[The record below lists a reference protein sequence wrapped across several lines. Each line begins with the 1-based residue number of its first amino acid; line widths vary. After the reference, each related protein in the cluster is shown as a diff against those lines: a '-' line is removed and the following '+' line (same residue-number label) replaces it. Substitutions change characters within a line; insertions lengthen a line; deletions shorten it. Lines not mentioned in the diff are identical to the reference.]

1 MRKIYK
7 TQKIRRLT
15 RRMAKQWATPR
26 KKKTININ
34 EMKRGNQFISIIQIK
49 EILMNWLIDKMRRA
63 FFAMIVLK
71 VATKILK
78 IFSKIS
84 KRGYRWTMTIITMMI
99 IMKIKLRKAISVKIF
114 PNFNKRFKER
124 REKPYCLQKIQKVVA
139 SNLQKNSAMP
149 NTGIPLRG
157 INNSIRGRKCHLI

>member
-1 MRKIYK
+1 
-7 TQKIRRLT
+7 
-15 RRMAKQWATPR
+15 
-26 KKKTININ
+26 
-34 EMKRGNQFISIIQIK
+34 
-49 EILMNWLIDKMRRA
+49 MNWLIDKMRRA

-84 KRGYRWTMTIITMMI
+84 KRGYRWTTTIITMMI

-124 REKPYCLQKIQKVVA
+124 REKP
-139 SNLQKNSAMP
+139 
-149 NTGIPLRG
+149 
-157 INNSIRGRKCHLI
+157 

>member
-1 MRKIYK
+1 
-7 TQKIRRLT
+7 
-15 RRMAKQWATPR
+15 
-26 KKKTININ
+26 
-34 EMKRGNQFISIIQIK
+34 
-49 EILMNWLIDKMRRA
+49 MNWLIDKMRRA

-78 IFSKIS
+78 ISSKIS

-124 REKPYCLQKIQKVVA
+124 REKP
-139 SNLQKNSAMP
+139 
-149 NTGIPLRG
+149 
-157 INNSIRGRKCHLI
+157 